1 MCPGLVGGVPGA
13 ACSAEAT
20 RWWLPV
26 LAGPTPSGGVGGW
39 CRLTEPSH
47 SCWEASPSLLA
58 GLDRLTVR
66 INGIYSSCMRSEAP
80 PLMPIFRSQSQG
92 RILAKLLMEPN
103 REFTW
108 TQLSTDLGIPLSTV
122 QREALRL
129 SEAELIR
136 DRRQGRN
143 RLVSANPEH
152 LATAPLTALAL
163 ISYGPQSVIAEEF
176 GGADIDEVIIFG
188 SWAAR
193 YVGEQ
198 GPPPNDID
206 VLVVGAMDDFA
217 LFGAAERAEARL
229 GQTVNPIQ
237 VSVQAWCEPAS
248 SPLLLDIQA
257 RPHVSVYRPA
267 EKA

>member
-1 MCPGLVGGVPGA
+1 MRD
-13 ACSAEAT
+13 CSSCRIGPNAKRVEP
-20 RWWLPV
+20 PV
-26 LAGPTPSGGVGGW
+26 RERPLI
-39 CRLTEPSH
+39 
-47 SCWEASPSLLA
+47 
-58 GLDRLTVR
+58 LTVR
-66 INGIYSSCMRSEAP
+66 INGRYSPCMRSEAP

-92 RILAKLLMEPN
+92 RILAKLLMEPQ

-129 SEAELIR
+129 AEAALIR

-152 LATAPLTALAL
+152 PATVPLTALAL

-176 GGADIDEVIIFG
+176 GGEGIAEVLIFG

-206 VLVVGAMDDFA
+206 VLVIGDMGDFA
-217 LFGAAERAEARL
+217 LFGAAERAEAKL

-237 VSVQAWCEPAS
+237 ISAKAWAEPAGN
-248 SPLLLDIQA
+248 PLLLDIQA
-257 RPHVSVYRPA
+257 RPHVSVYRA
-267 EKA
+267 GEKT